1 MDMNQ
6 LQAFLARIEQK
17 ADGANAF
24 ARQVGNAVT
33 QTRADVAAVAQSHQ
47 EQAAQMQHLH
57 GLMQGLKI
65 GSGGAG
71 RGGPS
76 VMQVGRPDML
86 SIEEIP
92 GRRIPWDI
100 TVQIGIPD
108 SQVSPLPGSYPLSMD
123 GPFVAVARYATFVSS
138 YTFQV
143 TDGANI
149 NRFTGR
155 TWGRQRPISSV
166 LDLMDAMTGWAD
178 GVCGYDC
185 FDSTDPCE
193 GELAT
198 GPKPAVISRPT
209 SRNPGRS
216 MVFDGYVKLT
226 NGTYPRQNQQ
236 VPTSLWAPG
245 FNQMLQL
252 PVLDYWEKGDT
263 IEFEVEPSHANNAPQ
278 GNIQALLGSMPYLDG
293 QFDGQEGIMYPDW
306 QCTPDVPDI
315 IQRRPAGILIVGLL
329 GFKILQPPGV
339 RLR

>member
-1 MDMNQ
+1 MDLIQ
-6 LQAFLARIEQK
+6 LQQVLARIEAK
-17 ADGANAF
+17 ADGANKA
-24 ARQVGNAVT
+24 ARQVWDNVQQARG
-33 QTRADVAAVAQSHQ
+33 DVASVARAHQ
-47 EQAAQMQHLH
+47 EQAAQVQHLH
-57 GLMQGLKI
+57 GLMQGLRV
-65 GSGGAG
+65 GSGKTGLGAESS
-71 RGGPS
+71 PA
-76 VMQVGRPDML
+76 QVGRTDML

-108 SQVSPLPGSYPLSMD
+108 SQMSPLPGSYPLSMD

-143 TDGANI
+143 TDGSNI

-178 GVCGYDC
+178 GVGVE
-185 FDSTDPCE
+185 STTDPCV
-193 GELAT
+193 GQDI
-198 GPKPAVISRPT
+198 PVPAVVSRPT

-293 QFDGQEGIMYPDW
+293 QFDGQEGIMYPAW
-306 QCTPDVPDI
+306 QCSPDVADV